1 MSWKGGETQMKR
13 ALVLLAVMAL
23 MVVMLAMSVAPALA
37 RGCDPKDEG
46 NPAFVAS
53 GGRCFHL

>member
-1 MSWKGGETQMKR
+1 MRRIML
-13 ALVLLAVMAL
+13 LVTVVAL
-23 MVVMLAMSVAPALA
+23 MMVMLAMSVAPAVA

-53 GGRCFHL
+53 GGRCFHP